1 MNALYQHKI
10 VVDGQLAEAATV
22 QTKVE
27 QDIAFLQHRIS
38 LMKKHRTPNQIV
50 IATYENML
58 KSRQSVLSWLRDG
71 DTGDKLEKIRP
82 LKI

>member
-1 MNALYQHKI
+1 MNALYQRKI
-10 VVDGQLAEAATV
+10 VVNGELKEASSV

-38 LMKKHRTPNQIV
+38 LMKKQKVPNSIV
-50 IATYENML
+50 IETYENML

-71 DTGDKLEKIRP
+71 ESEQEIR
-82 LKI
+82 LI